1 MLLIIIQLEN
11 FLKEKEQNLLLFGIV
26 YSLISIT
33 FFVLLLFLLN
43 NNLVLFLVKIKYFFL
58 ILQRTIGYLFIN

>member
-1 MLLIIIQLEN
+1 VLLIIIQLEN

-43 NNLVLFLVKIKYFFL
+43 NNLVLFLVK
-58 ILQRTIGYLFIN
+58 N